1 MKLRK
6 SPGFT
11 LKARKST
18 AILMTVWVATFVL
31 YILVKPEDSQRPAY
45 TPIVN
50 SVLNNDATGGVAPPP
65 R

>member
-31 YILVKPEDSQRPAY
+31 YVFVKPEASQRPAY

-50 SVLNNDATGGVAPPP
+50 SVLNNDAKDGGAPPP